1 MEQHVRDQEA
11 IPLDPFCM
19 SVVSCRI
26 STPSKIYFM
35 NYKKN
40 IYPFRKKKLK
50 AIEVYKVE
58 NGSTLLSLH
67 LFAFFTYDHHYFCCL
82 RCTWCSYYPSIY
94 MLLFFS
100 IILYDKFLKGELL
113 GQILILC

>member
-40 IYPFRKKKLK
+40 HIPIQKKK
-50 AIEVYKVE
+50 
-58 NGSTLLSLH
+58 N
-67 LFAFFTYDHHYFCCL
+67 
-82 RCTWCSYYPSIY
+82 
-94 MLLFFS
+94 
-100 IILYDKFLKGELL
+100 
-113 GQILILC
+113 